1 MARRWG
7 RVSEQTAAPRHWVA
21 EHEVAKHG
29 AARPGAAQRMTARR
43 ATVLAVAALAA
54 AAMTGCSA
62 LSGSASSSDQQ
73 SITLYS
79 GQHPQTTQKLVATF
93 EKQTGIKVSVRSDDE
108 DVLAQQIVTEG
119 GRSPADAFFT
129 ENSPPLEFLQGKGL
143 LSAVRSSTLAAT
155 PSKYNSPQG
164 DWVGV
169 SARVSVLVYNPRLI
183 AKSQLPTSVMQLA
196 DPKYKGKLAL
206 AAGETDF
213 QPIVTSVLRAHGA
226 AATEKWLDALKANAA
241 GHLYPDNETV
251 TSDVNKGSAAFG
263 VINQYYWYRLRAEIG
278 AGAIHSDIAHFA
290 PHDPGYVV
298 DVSGAAVLKSSKHQA
313 AAQRFLAFLVSKQA
327 QEIIGG
333 HSLSYE
339 YPVASG
345 VTTAAPETPLSQLQP
360 NSITTGELGT
370 GSAAVALLRRAG
382 LL

>member
-1 MARRWG
+1 
-7 RVSEQTAAPRHWVA
+7 
-21 EHEVAKHG
+21 
-29 AARPGAAQRMTARR
+29 MTA
-43 ATVLAVAALAA
+43 AALAA
-54 AAMTGCSA
+54 AGLVTAAMTGCSA
-62 LSGSASSSDQQ
+62 LSGSASTSGSS

-79 GQHPQTTQKLVATF
+79 GQHPQTTQKLVAAF
-93 EKQTGIKVSVRSDDE
+93 EKKTGIKVSVRSDDE
-108 DVLAQQIVTEG
+108 DVLAAQIVTEG
-119 GRSPADAFFT
+119 KNSPADVFYT

-169 SARVSVLVYNPRLI
+169 SARVSVLVYNPSLI
-183 AKSQLPTSVMQLA
+183 SQSQLPASVMQLA
-196 DPKYKGKLAL
+196 DPRYQGKLAL

-226 AATEKWLDALKANAA
+226 AATEKWLKDLKANAA

-251 TSDVNKGSAAFG
+251 TSDVNRGSAAFG
-263 VINQYYWYRLRAEIG
+263 IINQYYWYRLRAEIG
-278 AGAIHSDIAHFA
+278 AGATHSKIAFFA

-298 DVSGAAVLKSSKHQA
+298 DVSGAAVLKSSSHQT
-313 AAQRFLAFLVSKQA
+313 AAQRFLAFLASKPA

-339 YPVASG
+339 YPIASG
-345 VTTAAPETPLSQLQP
+345 VTTAAPETPLRQLQP
-360 NSITTGELGT
+360 NSITIADLGT

>member
-1 MARRWG
+1 MVRRWG
-7 RVSEQTAAPRHWVA
+7 RVSGKTAAQ
-21 EHEVAKHG
+21 
-29 AARPGAAQRMTARR
+29 PGTPQPGTAQRVTVQRVSARR
-43 ATVLAVAALAA
+43 AAVLAVAVLAA

-93 EKQTGIKVSVRSDDE
+93 EKQTGIKVSVRRDDE

-119 GRSPADAFFT
+119 SRSPADAFFT

-155 PSKYNSPQG
+155 PAKYNSPQG

-196 DPKYKGKLAL
+196 DPKYQGKLAL

-226 AATEKWLDALKANAA
+226 AATEKWLDALKANAS

-263 VINQYYWYRLRAEIG
+263 IINQYYWYRLRAEIG

-313 AAQRFLAFLVSKQA
+313 AAQQFLAYLVSKPA

-339 YPVASG
+339 YPIASG
-345 VTTAAPETPLSQLQP
+345 VTTAAPETPFSQLQP
-360 NSITTGELGT
+360 NSITIGELGT